1 MSIDAARHVGF
12 VRNVM
17 IGREGL
23 HRQVLLDLF
32 SDAGA
37 EAPRSYISTG
47 NVSFSIP
54 ETDLPHLIASV
65 EEGIAT
71 IIGRPEEVFVRR
83 IRSLEHLVASDPFA
97 GSPYP
102 DTVERTVSFL
112 PPDADLSTLVLPVE
126 SRSGRVCMFATTEEE
141 VLSAGRSV
149 GGRTEGAGG
158 LVERTLGCRITSRAW
173 STVLR
178 IVENPT

>member
-1 MSIDAARHVGF
+1 MSTDAARHVGF

-47 NVSFSIP
+47 NVSFSATEAELP
-54 ETDLPHLIASV
+54 ELISSV
-65 EEGIAT
+65 EEGIAAV
-71 IIGRPEEVFVRR
+71 IGRPEEVFVRS
-83 IRSLEHLVASDPFA
+83 IRSLEDLAASDPFV

-102 DTVERTVSFL
+102 ETVERTVSFV
-112 PPDADLSTLVLPVE
+112 PPGTDLGALAIPAE
-126 SRSGRVCMFATTEEE
+126 SRSGRVCMFRATERE
-141 VLSAGRSV
+141 VLSAGRRV

-158 LVERTLGCRITSRAW
+158 LVERKLGCRITSRAW
-173 STVLR
+173 STILR
-178 IVENPT
+178 IVDSPR